1 VARQQLIDRLQTML
15 WVEETLAGEIL
26 PLLYDH
32 VQATDLEYGI
42 DRHILETKQHALTVR
57 TILTL
62 LGAKADPRPSEAL
75 LGVKAE
81 HDRLM
86 EDHPNDLMH
95 AEVIAMT
102 EHLEIAAYTAL
113 RSLANALGEEDI
125 AIRLQEILEQ
135 EQYALELAEKA
146 AAKILAETVE
156 NA

>member
-1 VARQQLIDRLQTML
+1 VQQLIDRLQTML
-15 WVEETLAGEIL
+15 WIEETLAGEIL
-26 PLLYDH
+26 PLFYDH
-32 VQATDLEYGI
+32 VRATDLKYGI
-42 DRHILETKQHALTVR
+42 ERHQIETKQHALTVR

-62 LGAKADPRPSEAL
+62 LGARADPQPSEAL
-75 LGVKAE
+75 LGLKAE

-86 EDHPNDLMH
+86 GEHPNDLMH
-95 AEVIAMT
+95 ADVIAMA

-113 RSLANALGEEDI
+113 RSLANALGEEDV

-146 AAKILAETVE
+146 TAKILAELVE